1 MTTKLRKIGNSVGV
15 IIPADVLSSKN
26 MKEGDEVHVLE
37 TPDGVV
43 VTPYARFARYS
54 QTCVRCVSPQRWPQ
68 ETTRWSPTAKT

>member
-1 MTTKLRKIGNSVGV
+1 MATTKLRKIGNSVGV

-43 VTPYARFARYS
+43 VTPYDPDFEETHNEVREFLRTYRNAFKVLS
-54 QTCVRCVSPQRWPQ
+54 Q
-68 ETTRWSPTAKT
+68 

>member
-1 MTTKLRKIGNSVGV
+1 MATTKLRKIGNSVGV

-43 VTPYARFARYS
+43 VTPYDPEFEETHHEVREFLRRYRNAFKVLS
-54 QTCVRCVSPQRWPQ
+54 Q
-68 ETTRWSPTAKT
+68 

>member
-1 MTTKLRKIGNSVGV
+1 MATTKLRKIGNSVGV

-43 VTPYARFARYS
+43 VTPYDPDFEETHNEVREFLRTYRNEFKVLS
-54 QTCVRCVSPQRWPQ
+54 Q
-68 ETTRWSPTAKT
+68 